1 MYSQH
6 CTTRKTVPSIATI
19 DIITVDITGVFM
31 CTAWMDAIDTTPLA
45 SKRLVLSSVK
55 VLAYIVVH
63 SLVPTLVDTDTML
76 LVLPVDYTIGCT
88 LPLVL
93 MMVLYI
99 VTPQDGYHTHRCY
112 ACCYTIHS
120 M

>member
-1 MYSQH
+1 
-6 CTTRKTVPSIATI
+6 
-19 DIITVDITGVFM
+19 M

-76 LVLPVDYTIGCT
+76 LVLPVDYTTGTYTTT
-88 LPLVL
+88 L
-93 MMVLYI
+93 Y
-99 VTPQDGYHTHRCY
+99 
-112 ACCYTIHS
+112 S
-120 M
+120 